1 SRDRRSFDG
10 ELAVARRGQSGE
22 GSGSTR
28 CHQRRRA
35 KSLGTSSGAVNGL
48 LAADG
53 RVCSESFRA
62 KCRRRGFL
70 NEIRGF
76 HLRAGGGAFGQTRG
90 TMTASG
96 PFDAKL
102 TPQPMHDQADKSL
115 GRMSVAKEFH
125 GDLEATSVA
134 EMLTADTDVKGSG
147 VYVAVER
154 VTGTLKG
161 RK

>member
-1 SRDRRSFDG
+1 MRY
-10 ELAVARRGQSGE
+10 VAAI
-22 GSGSTR
+22 
-28 CHQRRRA
+28 C
-35 KSLGTSSGAVNGL
+35 V
-48 LAADG
+48 LAA
-53 RVCSESFRA
+53 
-62 KCRRRGFL
+62 
-70 NEIRGF
+70 
-76 HLRAGGGAFGQTRG
+76 AFGQTRG

-102 TPQPMHDQADKSL
+102 TPQPMHDKADKSL

-161 RK
+161 RKGSFSLYHTGIMTRGKPELAIRVVPDSGTGELVGLTGSVKINIVEGKHSYEFEYSLP